1 MVTLAIV
8 GGSMTILL
16 VVVLTLIWVSG
27 RSEESPEQRR
37 LRARRDHEKSRM
49 WLRGRLGGA
58 SGASGASGDDYIG
71 CGGGGDAGGSC
82 AGGGCGGGG
91 CGGGDSS

>member
-58 SGASGASGDDYIG
+58 SGASGDDYIG